1 MVTRREQM
9 AKKPK
14 GRSKQSEVF
23 KASSQDEEF
32 PEDEPKNVD
41 DEPQA
46 APEKGRKGAN
56 AKKAE
61 DAEDITRS
69 PRQKSKTR
77 KPRQKA
83 EGNTKEGS
91 MTETR
96 EVDAELKKA
105 EGKAKAR
112 SKRSRPETPEV
123 SEGKGDAETKKAEG
137 KAKARAKRSKPE
149 TPEVSEAKEDA
160 EPKKAEGK
168 AKARSKRSK
177 SEMPEVLEPTNQSGG
192 KDDGEQK
199 ASVRKRKSE
208 GAEAAES
215 KQPRTW
221 AGRWIPTD
229 EMAARKMFAIKKVF
243 DEFIGCKLKRPSAHQ
258 SAFFMVCNS
267 SFKTLPDSSFEE
279 YVARA
284 ELQVEEFLKRKTS
297 H

>member
-1 MVTRREQM
+1 MVDSMALSGQVPMVTRREQM

-96 EVDAELKKA
+96 EVDAEL
-105 EGKAKAR
+105 
-112 SKRSRPETPEV
+112 
-123 SEGKGDAETKKAEG
+123 
-137 KAKARAKRSKPE
+137 
-149 TPEVSEAKEDA
+149 
-160 EPKKAEGK
+160 KKAEGK